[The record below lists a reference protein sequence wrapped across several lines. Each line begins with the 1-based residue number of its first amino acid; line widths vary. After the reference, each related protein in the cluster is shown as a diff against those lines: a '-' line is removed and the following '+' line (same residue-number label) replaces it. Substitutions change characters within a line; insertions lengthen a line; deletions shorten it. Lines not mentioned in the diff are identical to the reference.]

1 MQDKNAL
8 FRNIPQVDKLLQE
21 SAFQD
26 LANDWGSSRL
36 AAALQEAL
44 DELRADIAADQ
55 VTQPAETQSPAILT
69 RVRAKYQE
77 DQERLVRP
85 LLNCTGISLHTNLG
99 RAPLSASV
107 MAKVSA
113 VAESYSNLEYRL
125 EEGRRGS
132 RYDSLEALLCDLCG
146 TEAALV
152 VNNNAAAVMLILR
165 EIAKGQEAI
174 VSRGELV
181 EIGGKF
187 RVPDVMEESGA
198 KLVEVGTTN
207 KTRLSDYAQAFTE
220 ETACILKV
228 HRSNFRLEGFQE
240 EADLSELSDLAHA
253 QGSLLIYDLGSGLLH
268 PDPPPVLRQEPTV
281 AQAVQAG
288 CDLICFSGDKLLG
301 GPQAGIIIGRKALVD
316 RIKTNPLTR
325 ALRCD
330 KLTLTALQETL
341 KLYPDVD
348 RINREIPL
356 YRMLTISDQDLANRA
371 MKLQDLLVAGGL
383 SSVICQPQAEIG
395 GGSVPGVYLSSVGLA
410 LEAEHLS
417 CSLAALEAELRRGL
431 PPVIA
436 YIQNDQL
443 IFDLRTL
450 EDADIEILGQAIL
463 AAYDRAKSCGK
474 NRKNKDR

>member
-8 FRNIPQVDKLLQE
+8 FRNIPQVDKLLQDGD
-21 SAFQD
+21 FQA
-26 LANDWGSSRL
+26 LAQDWGYSRL
-36 AAALQEAL
+36 SAGLQETL
-44 DELRADIAADQ
+44 DELRADIAEGRVTNAADL
-55 VTQPAETQSPAILT
+55 TSAAILA
-69 RVRAKYQE
+69 RVQAKYQE
-77 DQERLVRP
+77 AQQRLIHP

-99 RAPLSASV
+99 RAPLSPGV

-113 VAESYSNLEYRL
+113 VAEAYSNLEYRL
-125 EEGRRGS
+125 AEGRRGS
-132 RYDSLEALLCDLCG
+132 RYDSLESLICDLCG
-146 TEAALV
+146 VEAALV

-165 EIAKGQEAI
+165 ELAKGKEAI

-207 KTRLSDYAQAFTE
+207 KTRLDDYAKAFTE
-220 ETACILKV
+220 DTACILKV

-240 EADLSELSDLAHA
+240 EAGLEELSALAHA
-253 QGSLLIYDLGSGLLH
+253 QGSLLVYDLGSGLLH
-268 PDPPPVLRQEPTV
+268 PDPPAVLRQEPTV
-281 AQAVQAG
+281 AEAVAAD

-301 GPQAGIIIGRKALVD
+301 GPQAGIIIGRKDLMD

-341 KLYPDVD
+341 KIYPDVD

-356 YRMLTISDQDLANRA
+356 FRMLTISDQDLAQRA
-371 MKLQDLLVAGGL
+371 ICLQDILVAGGL

-410 LEAEHLS
+410 LEANQLD
-417 CSLAALEAELRRGL
+417 CSLPCLEAELRLGQ

-436 YIQNDQL
+436 YIQNDQI

-450 EDADIEILGQAIL
+450 EDQDLPLLGQAVL
-463 AAYDRAKSCGK
+463 AAYDRAKMA
-474 NRKNKDR
+474 